1 MLGNQPRNAGIWPYI
16 GALVISLIII
26 AAIPWL
32 SIGFL

>member
-1 MLGNQPRNAGIWPYI
+1 MTARILLLLAALCVAMLF
-16 GALVISLIII
+16 I

>member
-1 MLGNQPRNAGIWPYI
+1 MAGSLRRIWPYI
-16 GALVISLIII
+16 GALVISLLII